1 MKTVKKK
8 SPTKAKNAK
17 ADPRHSNYKL
27 TNVRMNDLTRAVVTR
42 KAELYA
48 KGNVSAW
55 LRHAGEHYVPKEGE
69 KIRLKIE

>member
-1 MKTVKKK
+1 MKTAKKK
-8 SPTKAKNAK
+8 VSAKPKGPK

-48 KGNVSAW
+48 KGNLSAW
-55 LRHAGEHYVPKEGE
+55 LRHAGENYVPKEGE